1 MKIVK
6 AMNTL
11 AHQIIRIPEALMR
24 FPVTACRFRRRTLN
38 ALARYRLLG
47 ELQGLGYARLFNLAT
62 PEGARSALAMAH
74 RLDALAQE
82 TAERKSAWARML
94 AGGRGSRPAA
104 DAVSVGG
111 PQPDP
116 LDWLLLGELLQS
128 VPARFDDL
136 EVRLIPHAAC
146 INAFLSSN
154 GIATIRQL
162 KAFDF
167 IQSNWGLGRMK
178 LNSLIELVRRA
189 QDDSLQTGV
198 ANESEAAR
206 LIIKTVDAFMKLP
219 GKEDVNRM
227 LRLRM
232 SGATADDKPWTLEH
246 IGRTF
251 KLTRE
256 RIRQII
262 DENQLPGLANFGGM
276 RLHKALLCLG
286 DFCEAP
292 TRPVT
297 ETRLAKWLGSTS
309 RDYPLSFYLALA
321 EALAPADTLP
331 VWVETPFYN
340 YGNNQRVIQAR
351 RRLATLRLEPGKPLA
366 FDAVFDQLRR
376 KLPSLNRKIFLA
388 ALFQNPAFE
397 VDPDAGTLVRQPA
410 S

>member
-1 MKIVK
+1 MK
-6 AMNTL
+6 AL
-11 AHQIIRIPEALMR
+11 ATQTIRIPEALVCL
-24 FPVTACRFRRRTLN
+24 PVAACRFRRRTLK

-47 ELQGLGYARLFNLAT
+47 ELQGLEYARLFDLAT
-62 PEGARSALAMAH
+62 SEGARAALALAH
-74 RLDALAQE
+74 RLEALTQE
-82 TAERKSAWARML
+82 TAERKSAWARIL
-94 AGGRGSRPAA
+94 AGRRGSRPAD
-104 DAVSVGG
+104 DALYVGG
-111 PQPDP
+111 LQPDP
-116 LDWLLLGELLQS
+116 LDWILLGALLQS
-128 VPARFDDL
+128 IPARCDDL

-146 INAFLSSN
+146 INAFLSRN

-167 IQSNWGLGRMK
+167 IQSNWSLGRMK
-178 LNSLIELVRRA
+178 LNSLIDLVRRA

-206 LIIKTVDAFMKLP
+206 MIVKTVDAFMKLP
-219 GKEDVNRM
+219 GKGDVNRM

-262 DENQLPGLANFGGM
+262 DENQLPGLANFGGL
-276 RLHKALLCLG
+276 RLHKALLCLS

-292 TRPVT
+292 IRPVT
-297 ETRLAKWLGSTS
+297 ETRFAKWLGSTS
-309 RDYPLSFYLALA
+309 HDYPLSFYLALA

-331 VWVETPFYN
+331 VWVETPYYN

-366 FDAVFDQLRR
+366 FDAVFNTLRR

>member
-1 MKIVK
+1 MIRVN

-11 AHQIIRIPEALMR
+11 ANQTIRMPEAIMS
-24 FPVTACRFRRRTLN
+24 FPIAACRFRRRTLK
-38 ALARYRLLG
+38 ALSKYRLLG
-47 ELQGLGYARLFNLAT
+47 ELQGLGYNRLFNLST
-62 PEGARSALAMAH
+62 VEGARAAMALAR
-74 RLDALAQE
+74 RLDVLAQE
-82 TAERKSAWARML
+82 SAERKSGWARML
-94 AGGRGSRPAA
+94 AGERGSRTAA
-104 DAVSVGG
+104 DAPPVGG
-111 PQPDP
+111 PPPEP
-116 LDWLLLGELLQS
+116 LDWILLVELLQS

-146 INAFLSSN
+146 INAFLAYN

-167 IQSNWGLGRMK
+167 IQSNWGLGRLK

-206 LIIKTVDAFMKLP
+206 LIVKTVDAFMKLP
-219 GKEDVNRM
+219 GKKDVNRM

-232 SGATADDKPWTLEH
+232 SGSTADDQPWTLER

-262 DENQLPGLANFGGM
+262 DENQLPGLANFGGL

-292 TRPVT
+292 IRPVT
-297 ETRLAKWLGSTS
+297 EARFAKWLGNAS

-321 EALAPADTLP
+321 ATLAPVDVLP
-331 VWVETPFYN
+331 VWVETPLYN
-340 YGNNQRVIQAR
+340 DGHNQRVIQTR
-351 RRLATLRLEPGKPLA
+351 HRLATLRLEPGKPLA

-376 KLPSLNRKIFLA
+376 KLPSLTRKTFLA
-388 ALFQNPAFE
+388 ALFKNPTFE
-397 VDPDAGTLVRQPA
+397 VDPDAGTLVRQPG